1 MKQILRC
8 WVVMFSILFIQQAF
22 AQDKA
27 ISGTVTSSDDGSVL
41 PGVSITAK
49 GTSKGITTDG
59 NGKYKITVP
68 QNATLIFSFLG
79 FETQSVSVATATTFD
94 VVLITSAFEFDE
106 VVTTA
111 QGINQRQGQ
120 LGYSVQ
126 TIKGDDV
133 ADTQRPNF
141 MTSLQG
147 RAAGLNMT
155 STSGTPG
162 ASTQIQ
168 LRGVTS
174 IGGNNSPLIVVD
186 GLPSDNR
193 TFSQGA
199 LVSDGPNR
207 GNDYMNRA
215 GEINPQDIESITI
228 LKGPEAAALYGQ
240 DGASGAI
247 IIVTKK
253 AKKGRPKVDYSNSFG
268 FAQVYRTLETQRVYG
283 RGFNGAPAGTA
294 LSFFG
299 AKYGSESTLYNN
311 LDSFYQTGKTQI
323 HNLGIAGGTDA
334 VRYRFSTT
342 YTNQGG
348 VVPTT
353 NYERLSMMLRGDAD
367 ISPKLDISTS
377 FQFLKSTNVKPIR
390 GGGGFYTGL
399 LAWPANDDITNYQNP
414 DGTRRRLLAETAELD
429 NPLFSLNRN
438 VNQDRTTRTIG
449 RFELNY
455 KPTKW
460 LKFTG
465 RFGPEFYSTLG
476 NLFINPQSNLGLTGK
491 GTIDN
496 YVENGQLLT
505 ANLLGSVNK
514 TFGKFTL
521 STQVGGDI
529 FDNRY
534 EVNASFGQN
543 LYLSDFNSINNTD
556 PLTQKAKLTLTRL
569 RRLGAFAQMTWGYN
583 DMLYVTVTGRRD
595 WSSTLPKA
603 NNTYFYPSINGSF
616 EFAKLPAFKDI
627 QWLTY
632 GKIRASYAEVGKD
645 APAYRVLSS
654 LTPQTTTGG
663 GFAYGVFGGNEGL
676 TPERGKSFEIGAEL
690 KFVQNR
696 LGVNV
701 SYYQQNRFA
710 QIVSQR
716 LSYGT
721 GFILGLLNGGNFYNS
736 GVEVEFY
743 VNPVKKANFNWTV
756 EANFTKLKTTVNN
769 LPAEVPEYYNSDT
782 WLFGNARASAFVG
795 NLGDYFRNINLD
807 YNQRG
812 AGSALAIGGYSYLR
826 NPKGDIL
833 INPTSGLPIINTNF
847 LPIGDRTPD
856 FTIGLTN
863 RFRYKNINLSF
874 LLDIRKGG
882 DVFNGNAAFLYRA
895 GLSTKVLDRETP
907 VIFKGVLRDG
917 LENSETPTANTIQIS
932 PLYRSDFFTAL
943 PESEFVEKNIN
954 WLRMRDITLSYGLP
968 DKMIKP
974 LKVFRSAGVFVTG
987 TDLFLLTNYTGADPN
1002 VNGTTATS
1010 GGAGAGGF
1018 DYGTIGMPR
1027 NITAGVRL
1035 GF

>member
-1 MKQILRC
+1 MKQTLRC
-8 WVVMFSILFIQQAF
+8 WVVVLSVFLYQQAI
-22 AQDKA
+22 AQEKS
-27 ISGTVTSSDDGSVL
+27 ISGTVTSSEDGSAL
-41 PGVSITAK
+41 PGVSIAIKGSGK
-49 GTSKGITTDG
+49 GTTT
-59 NGKYKITVP
+59 NAEGKYSISAPKG
-68 QNATLIFSFLG
+68 ATLVFSFLG
-79 FETQSVSVATATTFD
+79 FESQSLVLANATTFD
-94 VVLITSAFEFDE
+94 IVLVSAAFEFDE

-155 STSGTPG
+155 STSGVPG
-162 ASTQIQ
+162 SSVQIQ

-174 IGGNNSPLIVVD
+174 IGGSNSPLIVVD

-247 IIVTKK
+247 IITTKK
-253 AKKGRPKVDYSNSFG
+253 AKKGRPRVDYSNSFG

-283 RGFNGAPAGTA
+283 RGFNGSASGTA
-294 LSFFG
+294 QSFFG
-299 AKYGSESTLYNN
+299 AKYGSETTLYDNLNN
-311 LDSFYQTGKTQI
+311 FYQTGKTQI
-323 HNLGIAGGTDA
+323 HNVGVQGGTDA

-342 YTNQGG
+342 YTDQGG

-353 NYERLSMMLRGDAD
+353 NYERLSMMLKGDAD
-367 ISPKLDISTS
+367 ISPKLDLSTS
-377 FQFLKSTNVKPIR
+377 FQFLKSTNIKPIR
-390 GGGGFYTGL
+390 GGSGFYTGL
-399 LAWPANDDITNYQNP
+399 LQWPANDDITNYQNA
-414 DGTRRRLLAETAELD
+414 DGTRRRLLADATELD
-429 NPLFSLNRN
+429 NPLFNLNRN

-476 NLFINPQSNLGLTGK
+476 NLFINPESNLGLTGK

-496 YVENGQLLT
+496 YTENGQLLT

-514 TFGKFTL
+514 TFGKFSL
-521 STQVGGDI
+521 STQVGGDV
-529 FDNRY
+529 FDSRY
-534 EVNASFGQN
+534 EVNAIFGQN

-556 PLTQKAKLTLTRL
+556 PLTQRNKLTLTRL
-569 RRLGAFAQMTWGYN
+569 RRLGTFAQMTWGYN
-583 DMLYVTVTGRRD
+583 DMVYVTVTGRRD

-616 EFAKLPAFKDI
+616 EFAKLAVFKDI

-645 APAYRVLSS
+645 APPYRVLSS

-676 TPERGKSFEIGAEL
+676 TPERGKSFEVGAEL
-690 KFVQNR
+690 KFIQNR

-743 VNPVKKANFNWTV
+743 VNPIKKANFDWNV
-756 EANFTKLKTTVNN
+756 QANFTKLKTTVDN
-769 LPAEVPEYYNSDT
+769 LPADVPEYYNSDT

-795 NLGDYFRNINLD
+795 NLENYFRNMNLD

-812 AGSALAIGGYSYLR
+812 AGSAMAIGGYSYLR
-826 NPKGDIL
+826 NPKGDVL
-833 INPTSGLPIINTNF
+833 INPTSGLPIINQNF

-882 DVFNGNAAFLYRA
+882 DVFNGNAQFLYRT

-917 LENSETPTANTIQIS
+917 GENSENPTVNTIQIS
-932 PLYRSDFFTAL
+932 PLYRSDFFSAL
-943 PESEFVEKNIN
+943 PESEFVEKDIN
-954 WLRMRDITLSYGLP
+954 WLRMRDVTLSYNLP
-968 DKMIKP
+968 EKMMKP

-1027 NITAGVRL
+1027 NITMGIRL